1 MSDSTDSLY
10 TRLGGADAMEQ
21 LISDFYTRVLEDT
34 TLAPFFKDTALE
46 RLRAMQREFL
56 SMALG
61 GPVTYTGRPLGHVH
75 HGRGITKA
83 HFGAF
88 VCHLTD
94 TLAAH
99 GVATADIDHVIETVN
114 TFANEVTGT
123 SY

>member
-1 MSDSTDSLY
+1 MSDSSDSLY
-10 TRLGGADAMEQ
+10 LRLGGAVALEQ
-21 LISDFYTRVLEDT
+21 YISDFYARVQEDPS
-34 TLAPFFKDTALE
+34 LAPFFKDTSLE

-61 GPVTYTGRPLGHVH
+61 GPVTYSGRPLGHVH

-83 HFGAF
+83 HYSAF
-88 VCHLTD
+88 VRHLTE

-99 GVATADIDHVIETVN
+99 GISAADIDHVIETVN

>member
-1 MSDSTDSLY
+1 MSDSSDSLY
-10 TRLGGADAMEQ
+10 LRLGGADALE
-21 LISDFYTRVLEDT
+21 LYIGDFYARVQEDPS
-34 TLAPFFKDTALE
+34 LAPFFKDTALE

-61 GPVTYTGRPLGHVH
+61 GPVTYSGRPLGHVH

-83 HFGAF
+83 HYSSF
-88 VCHLTD
+88 VRHLTD

-99 GVATADIDHVIETVN
+99 GVSTADIDHVIETVN